1 MNISFLFP
9 MLVYGIF
16 LVAGLIM
23 KFYPPKAINSLYGY
37 RTTASMKSQAHWD
50 FSQKYS
56 ANLMIKLAIVF
67 LYTSPIGLFIKEEEM
82 VVLLHLG
89 LMLIIVFLLL
99 FKTEK
104 AIKHEFQSKKS

>member
-1 MNISFLFP
+1 

-67 LYTSPIGLFIKEEEM
+67 LYTSPI
-82 VVLLHLG
+82 LHLG